1 MAAFPQVVRS
11 TRYRLRDYLR
21 ATKACKLYD
30 FEHGQWYT
38 YQQAAALPP
47 EMLRLPE
54 ASLVVAPAADR

>member
-30 FEHGQWYT
+30 FDAGRWVT
-38 YQQAAALPP
+38 YRDAMRPAATT
-47 EMLRLPE
+47 
-54 ASLVVAPAADR
+54 APAAA